1 MHTSTAIYTW
11 LGITP
16 SKSSSL
22 DLVTSPFFSPFTL
35 GITRLIIGLYA
46 LSTACIVLAHD
57 SIISTK
63 HDADGYVPPS
73 FPVIYFIKKTAFCRY
88 FSYFTDLSYI
98 GVVAYY
104 IAAAVQTLAFTRNL
118 RRGVQRYPLQRW
130 PRILQFLHRLL
141 GSSIT
146 TFRMFFFWEGR
157 RLSSVF
163 FIYLFLFWL

>member
-1 MHTSTAIYTW
+1 MHTSTAIYAW

-16 SKSSSL
+16 SKSTSL

-35 GITRLIIGLYA
+35 GITRSIIGLYA
-46 LSTACIVLAHD
+46 LTTACIVLAHD

-63 HDADGYVPPS
+63 HDADGYVPL
-73 FPVIYFIKKTAFCRY
+73 FFKGFHFIQFVFRY

-104 IAAAVQTLAFTRNL
+104 IAAAVQTLSFTRNF

-146 TFRMFFFWEGR
+146 TFRMFFFGGGAII
-157 RLSSVF
+157 F
-163 FIYLFLFWL
+163 FLN